1 MKAHYGTIDVMKLS
15 IKIGFFIEGGVNM
28 SVSVEL
34 INPFI
39 SAAQSVLR
47 DLAQISTKMGKPY
60 LKKPEYEGQVVSII
74 VGITGELRG
83 QVILTLTE
91 EVACQIASH
100 MMMGMPVP
108 ELNDMSRSAVS
119 ELANMILGNTA
130 TIFSTKG
137 ITVDITPPNLC
148 IGSNMSFTVSD
159 SKTICVPLDYEDGNN
174 LMELNIALK
183 K

>member
-1 MKAHYGTIDVMKLS
+1 MFL
-15 IKIGFFIEGGVNM
+15 IKGGDYM

-47 DLAQISTKMGKPY
+47 DLAQINTKMGKPY

-83 QVILTLTE
+83 QVILTLDERT
-91 EVACQIASH
+91 ACDIASH

-119 ELANMILGNTA
+119 ELSNMILGNAA

-148 IGSNMSFTVSD
+148 VGSNMSFTVSD
-159 SKTICVPLDYEDGNN
+159 SKTICVPIDREDGSS
-174 LMELNIALK
+174 LMELNIAMK

>member
-1 MKAHYGTIDVMKLS
+1 MFL
-15 IKIGFFIEGGVNM
+15 IKGGDYM

-47 DLAQISTKMGKPY
+47 DLAQINTKMGKPY

-83 QVILTLTE
+83 QVILTLDEKT
-91 EVACQIASH
+91 ACDIASH

-119 ELANMILGNTA
+119 ELSNMILGNAA

-148 IGSNMSFTVSD
+148 VGSNMSFTVSD
-159 SKTICVPLDYEDGNN
+159 SKTICVPIDREDGSS
-174 LMELNIALK
+174 LMELNIAMK